1 MVIKNRISVKDY
13 QLLHK
18 AVGWELSNDRVV
30 RSSLRNS
37 HMVLSLYDEGK
48 IIGMVRL
55 VSDKATHGMI
65 TDMIVLPEKQGKGYG
80 KLLLTELTKKI
91 QEFVNSKDQFLLEL
105 VPAKGKEEFY
115 KKCGFNVD
123 DTALLGAYKL
133 FKNKNLY
140 TKL

>member
-18 AVGWELSNDRVV
+18 SVGWKLYNDRIV
-30 RSSLRNS
+30 RASLKNS
-37 HMVLSLYDEGK
+37 HMILSLYDEGK

-65 TDMIVLPEKQGKGYG
+65 TDMIVLPEKQGMGYG
-80 KLLLTELTKKI
+80 KLLLNELTRRI
-91 QEFVNSKDQFLLEL
+91 QDFVNDKDQFILEL
-105 VPAKGKEEFY
+105 VPAKGKKEFY
-115 KKCGFNVD
+115 KKCGFKVD

-133 FKNKNLY
+133 FKNKNIY
-140 TKL
+140 TQ